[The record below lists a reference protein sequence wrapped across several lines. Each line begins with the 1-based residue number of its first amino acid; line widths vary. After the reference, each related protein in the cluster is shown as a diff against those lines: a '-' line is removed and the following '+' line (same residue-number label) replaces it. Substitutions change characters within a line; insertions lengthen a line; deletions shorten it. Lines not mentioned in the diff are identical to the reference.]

1 MQYLKSYLNRI
12 TERGNAGLAESI
24 SATAEEV
31 GGKYLKNF
39 SFTSHEIG
47 LLFGNVQSGK
57 TGQMFGIICKATD
70 LGFPVFVLLTTDN
83 VVLQQQTLERVK
95 ADYGQISLVRQALC
109 AAILFLSLTMRQM
122 LLLSIHLSTKKDSHL
137 STNIWIPSAAV
148 LQVACTCR

>member
-83 VVLQQQTLERVK
+83 VVLQQPRKIGFGGILHLRRKRCRHIHRKQLDSPNNCGSEK
-95 ADYGQISLVRQALC
+95 EC
-109 AAILFLSLTMRQM
+109 AYTKTMGKY
-122 LLLSIHLSTKKDSHL
+122 L
-137 STNIWIPSAAV
+137 
-148 LQVACTCR
+148 